1 MVKANFLG
9 FEVNKKKKFLE
20 ININKTFLIRADI
33 KKDDTLL
40 KILRFLSSDKRK
52 IQDILRRISIN
63 QEIIFQERIFVENN
77 AKNCSS
83 IFSDLKG

>member
-40 KILRFLSSDKRK
+40 KFYVS
-52 IQDILRRISIN
+52 
-63 QEIIFQERIFVENN
+63 
-77 AKNCSS
+77 
-83 IFSDLKG
+83 

>member
-1 MVKANFLG
+1 MKSI
-9 FEVNKKKKFLE
+9 KKKFLE

-40 KILRFLSSDKRK
+40 KILRFLASDKRK

-63 QEIIFQERIFVENN
+63 QEITFQERIFVENN

>member
-20 ININKTFLIRADI
+20 ININKTFLIRADR

-40 KILRFLSSDKRK
+40 KFFTFLSIRQEKNSRYFKENFYQPGNNISRK
-52 IQDILRRISIN
+52 NI
-63 QEIIFQERIFVENN
+63 
-77 AKNCSS
+77 C
-83 IFSDLKG
+83 